1 MKKFKIAK
9 ARTSS
14 SGRSA
19 GITEFRPSEKAR
31 RNARTRVLYD
41 GKWLQM
47 VAVDTWEH
55 VSRKNCTGIV
65 IIVAKTKEN
74 KLILV
79 EQYRPPLGKNVVEMP
94 AGLVNDKPGKK
105 SESFETAAKRE
116 LFEEA
121 GYDAKKFKFLARGPV
136 SPGLT
141 RECVDFYLAS
151 GLTRKNAGGGDET
164 ENIKVHE
171 VPIINIEAWFKKMA
185 KKGKMIDPK
194 IYTGLYFL
202 NKHSKS

>member
-1 MKKFKIAK
+1 MKK
-9 ARTSS
+9 
-14 SGRSA
+14 
-19 GITEFRPSEKAR
+19 
-31 RNARTRVLYD
+31 VLYD

-47 VAVDTWEH
+47 VTINNWEH
-55 VSRKNCTGIV
+55 VNRKNCTGIV
-65 IIVAKTKEN
+65 IIVAKTKED

-79 EQYRPPLGKNVVEMP
+79 EQYRPALGKNVIEMP

-105 SESFETAAKRE
+105 NESFETAAKRE

-121 GYDAKKFKFLARGPV
+121 GYAAKKFKFLAKGPV

-141 RECVDFYLAS
+141 GETVDFYLAS
-151 GLTRKNAGGGDET
+151 GLERKNAGGGDET

-171 VPIINIEAWFKKMA
+171 VPLSGICAWLKKME
-185 KKGKMIDPK
+185 KKGKAIDPK

-202 NKHSKS
+202 GAK

>member
-1 MKKFKIAK
+1 MKKI
-9 ARTSS
+9 
-14 SGRSA
+14 
-19 GITEFRPSEKAR
+19 
-31 RNARTRVLYD
+31 LYD

-47 VAVDTWEH
+47 VTVHNWEH
-55 VSRKNCTGIV
+55 VNRKNCTGIV

-79 EQYRPPLGKNVVEMP
+79 EQFRAPLGKNVLELP

-105 SESFETAAKRE
+105 KESFETAARRE
-116 LFEEA
+116 LLEET
-121 GYDAKKFKFLARGPV
+121 GYAAKKFKFLARGPV

-141 RECVDFYLAS
+141 GECVDFYLAS
-151 GLTRKNAGGGDET
+151 GLDKKHKGGGDET

-171 VPIINIEAWFKKMA
+171 ISLSKTAAWLKKME
-185 KKGKMIDPK
+185 KKGKVVDPK

-202 NKHSKS
+202 KSNIKC